1 MDESQEEKNQR
12 VEPFKKFGELREF
25 MGSTNI
31 ETIYQGILRFR
42 QLLYIPPSTEQT
54 ANASTE
60 NNLKIFREY
69 LQASPECSDL
79 FRIWDL
85 QQKHNITKIE
95 VLIVDLLAK
104 VIDNTNIAA
113 ARASGNSI
121 IKRILTNY
129 MKIIYRNLGGRIP
142 LCQATLKMLVAMNSH
157 SLAMTRELTETFHF
171 GHKSL
176 GRLLNIRLERED
188 GKSRNKIDVRTLYVR
203 FILSFLIRGDFV
215 DEVLRTIYDR
225 VILETDLDRKTKINF
240 FTGSVLDHLL
250 RLFACR
256 DPAPSDPSH
265 CIADLVHNFLRS
277 LCCTP
282 GVGICFQ
289 DLGWYPHGTVA
300 TQTIDEEREKSVK
313 VYNIVL
319 SKFITKLKPIED
331 LRQQDLL
338 LRILEACPELVP
350 VFWQSTKLT
359 FEPRLSSTW
368 LSTMSL
374 LQKIVFLPVPSL
386 KLPNARTYLSS
397 PPPCSTIIENILP
410 SAVNRIAISKGLQHS
425 SLLVRFTT
433 AISLGFLFQKLD
445 NVSRRFGEIAA
456 SIEIIDTAN
465 ARRWNDI
472 PNSLAEEMRRRV
484 PDVQVLLKLHH
495 DILAAENLQKGP
507 DDEETM
513 RNKLMREAVLRL
525 IKFYQKYIPDSLFQS
540 KFDMGR
546 LIPADFNRVAV
557 GLVLHLLDLLFAIDG
572 FPWWNKNES
581 DFSHLISLINL
592 YISTPYPQVKEK
604 TAQALRYFMT
614 ESILFQHDPNESE
627 IFLNTIQQTLSR
639 RKAKSDKIELF
650 KFLDSRILQYRNY
663 PYKDIDR
670 TVKLTKNVKDNL
682 VNANSMDVDNANE
695 SKELVEIARQKLSV
709 RYNTEEDEFEYPFSP
724 LLITIVDYNRQTT
737 NPTSVVSEFIS
748 NLIRN
753 MRRSGQQ
760 RDKISATP
768 SISELYRKK
777 VLSEDSISSFLDTWK
792 TRSAEDLD
800 RVLLLFIKNHLPEGL
815 DEPTEDLSL
824 TSILSV
830 EKRLHATIPKDINDD
845 VFYHL
850 TNNMNDTRISI
861 LRLLILCKS
870 QFRKLFKNCIRKEFL
885 NMPTEKLVSLI
896 DAYLSTVAIRSN
908 ERAMWFEDSATDD
921 DRNAI
926 SFIGKMYGKR
936 LLAGMQ
942 VSLNSQSPSLVTL
955 VFRTLL
961 DLEPTALLKRV
972 TKDLIHGDV
981 SSVFGLDYLTI
992 CDHFFKYYGDNVSGK
1007 QRKDFVTACLHHI
1020 ALLLENNALDS
1031 TPIKTFDMTFQKL
1044 ESILKNVIPLAD
1056 VLEAN
1061 TVGEFVFV
1069 AIDKK
1074 IAFSSVIKCITSLI
1088 SAVYSQPSFIG
1099 PPPNKILDAIL
1110 SHSQFTTLTYPSM
1123 LSSKSSYS
1131 QTRSIRL
1138 ALCHLIHRLYDISPS
1153 ICCRQAYLPFLIEIY
1168 GATTADSDRLLL
1180 DIFIKYEKITKVSVI
1195 MYLMTWGPGSSDL
1208 ITKKRLMGENVV
1220 VESMGLLDAMTLMQS
1235 YTHFKIDDGLEVAV
1249 ENSLIEE
1256 RIGES
1261 EERIKMRAAPI
1272 CDLSFMLTLFANL
1285 MSYGSMIDCRRFIE
1299 VNALGLVIV
1308 SLSSNRDN
1316 VRRAAYYLLD
1326 EFYVLLERAMF
1337 REKKQILLLLN
1348 ALKNAITERE
1358 SIESPQRIPTI
1369 ITVFVALSLTIFLNP
1384 AHTMYPLIN
1393 RFLLQRPIIDLEDV
1407 PMFYQLMYS
1416 SSSNS
1421 QKDRVWIL
1429 RLLSAGLK
1437 SFSDYKL
1444 FKRRYVWDIISGYYI
1459 SRVSDNVTRKI
1470 INEIIF
1476 QAASIPNVI
1485 NDMVIKNGL
1494 LAWIH
1499 SLCISTT
1506 LSPDN
1511 QFCFVGPRILLR
1523 VLQGCKKTHSRW
1535 QEGIWSNQALCIATD
1550 MLHLLDG
1557 FNVTTSTSLWTLNML
1572 KAILHVFHY
1581 IALASPPTA
1590 LTYNTHQFT
1599 VTFRIL
1605 EKCEL
1610 YLDPCLKAFRIVTK
1624 VVYQQ
1629 PCAGDNLDQLYV
1641 MNDDGLYIY
1650 KELVRMVFEMVVNCE
1665 KLEGNAFKKITAR
1678 ALAIGVSN
1686 EARSWMIECLGLGE

>member
-1 MDESQEEKNQR
+1 MVDKSQEEKNKS
-12 VEPFKKFGELREF
+12 VEPFKTSGELREF
-25 MGSTNI
+25 IGSTNI
-31 ETIYQGILRFR
+31 ETIYQGALWTHWN
-42 QLLYIPPSTEQT
+42 LLYIPPSTEQT
-54 ANASTE
+54 ANASIE
-60 NNLKIFREY
+60 NKLKIFREY
-69 LQASPECSDL
+69 LQTSPECSDL
-79 FRIWDL
+79 F
-85 QQKHNITKIE
+85 
-95 VLIVDLLAK
+95 LI
-104 VIDNTNIAA
+104 NSTNIAA
-113 ARASGNSI
+113 TRASGNSI

-129 MKIIYRNLGGRIP
+129 MKIIYRNLNGRIP

-188 GKSRNKIDVRTLYVR
+188 GKPRNRIDVRTLYVR
-203 FILSFLIRGDFV
+203 FVLSFLIYGDAKVKKTVLELRNFFV

-240 FTGSVLDHLL
+240 FTGSVLEHLL

-256 DPAPSDPSH
+256 DSAPSDPSH
-265 CIADLVHNFLRS
+265 CIADLVHNFLLS

-300 TQTIDEEREKSVK
+300 TRTIDDEKGKSAK

-338 LRILEACPELVP
+338 LRILEACPELVH
-350 VFWQSTKLT
+350 VFWQSTKLA
-359 FEPRLSSTW
+359 FEPRLSFTW

-374 LQKIVFLPVPSL
+374 LQKIVLLPIPSL
-386 KLPNARTYLSS
+386 KLPNARTYLPN
-397 PPPCSTIIENILP
+397 PPPCSTIIESILP

-433 AISLGFLFQKLD
+433 AISLGFSFQKLD
-445 NVSRRFGEIAA
+445 NITLRFGEIAA
-456 SIEIIDTAN
+456 SIEIIDPVN
-465 ARRWNDI
+465 AKRWNDI
-472 PNSLAEEMRRRV
+472 PNSMAEEMRRRV

-513 RNKLMREAVLRL
+513 RNKFMREAVLRL
-525 IKFYQKYIPDSLFQS
+525 IKFYQKYMPDSLFQS
-540 KFDMGR
+540 KFDIGR

-557 GLVLHLLDLLFAIDG
+557 GLVLHLLDLLFATDG

-592 YISTPYPQVKEK
+592 YISTPYPQIKEK
-604 TAQALRYFMT
+604 TAEVLRYFMT
-614 ESILFQHDPNESE
+614 EPILFQHDPNESE

-639 RKAKSDKIELF
+639 RKAKSDKIELL

-670 TVKLTKNVKDNL
+670 TVKLAKKVKDNL
-682 VNANSMDVDNANE
+682 VNTSTMDIDENE

-709 RYNTEEDEFEYPFSP
+709 RYNMEEDEFEYPFSP
-724 LLITIVDYNRQTT
+724 LLITIVDYNHQTT

-753 MRRSGQQ
+753 IRGSGRQ
-760 RDKISATP
+760 RDKISAGP
-768 SISELYRKK
+768 LSISELHRKRI
-777 VLSEDSISSFLDTWK
+777 VSENSISSFLDTWK
-792 TRSAEDLD
+792 TQPSENLD
-800 RVLLLFIKNHLPEGL
+800 RVLLLFIKDHLPEGL
-815 DEPTEDLSL
+815 EDPTEDLSL

-830 EKRLHATIPKDINDD
+830 EKRFYATIPEDINDD

-850 TNNMNDTRISI
+850 IRNMNDTRTSI
-861 LRLLILCKS
+861 LRFLMLCKH
-870 QFRKLFKNCIRKEFL
+870 QFRKLFEHCIRNEPL
-885 NMPTEKLVSLI
+885 NLRNMSTENLVSLI

-908 ERAMWFEDSATDD
+908 ERARWFEESVTDD
-921 DRNAI
+921 DRNAV

-942 VSLNSQSPSLVTL
+942 VSLNSQSSSLVTL
-955 VFRTLL
+955 VFCTLL
-961 DLEPTALLKRV
+961 DLEPIVLSKRV

-981 SSVFGLDYLTI
+981 PSVFGLDYLTI
-992 CDHFFKYYGDNVSGK
+992 CDHFFKYYGDSVSGK
-1007 QRKDFVTACLHHI
+1007 QRKDFITACFHNV

-1031 TPIKTFDMTFQKL
+1031 MPIKTFDLIFQKL
-1044 ESILKNVIPLAD
+1044 ESILKKVIPLAD

-1061 TVGEFVFV
+1061 TVGEFLFV

-1088 SAVYSQPSFIG
+1088 STAYSQPSFIG
-1099 PPPNKILDAIL
+1099 PPQNKILDAIL
-1110 SHSQFTTLTYPSM
+1110 THSQFTTLTYPPM
-1123 LSSKSSYS
+1123 LSSKSSYL

-1138 ALCHLIHRLYDISPS
+1138 ALCHLIHRLYDLFPS
-1153 ICCRQAYLPFLIEIY
+1153 ICYRQAYLPFLIEIY

-1195 MYLMTWGPGSSDL
+1195 MYLMTWGPGSSKL
-1208 ITKKRLMGENVV
+1208 VTKKRLMGENVV
-1220 VESMGLLDAMTLMQS
+1220 VESMGLLDSMALMQS

-1256 RIGES
+1256 RIEES
-1261 EERIKMRAAPI
+1261 EERIKMRTAPA

-1285 MSYGSMIDCRRFIE
+1285 MSYGGMIDCRRFIE

-1326 EFYVLLERAMF
+1326 EFYVLLERAIF

-1348 ALKNAITERE
+1348 SLKNAITERE

-1369 ITVFVALSLTIFLNP
+1369 ITVFVAHSLTIFLNP
-1384 AHTMYPLIN
+1384 AHSMYPQIN
-1393 RFLLQRPIIDLEDV
+1393 KFLLQRPIIDLADV

-1485 NDMVIKNGL
+1485 NDMIIKNGL

-1523 VLQGCKKTHSRW
+1523 VLQGCEKTNSRW
-1535 QEGIWSNQALCIATD
+1535 LEGIWSNQAMCIATD

-1581 IALASPPTA
+1581 LTLTSSPTA

-1610 YLDPCLKAFRIVTK
+1610 YLDPCLKAFRSVTK
-1624 VVYQQ
+1624 VAYQH
-1629 PCAGDNLDQLYV
+1629 PFADDNLDQLYV

-1650 KELVRMVFEMVVNCE
+1650 KELVRIVFEMVVNCE
-1665 KLEGNAFKKITAR
+1665 KLEGDAFKKVTAR

-1686 EARSWMIECLGLGE
+1686 EARSWVIECLGFGE